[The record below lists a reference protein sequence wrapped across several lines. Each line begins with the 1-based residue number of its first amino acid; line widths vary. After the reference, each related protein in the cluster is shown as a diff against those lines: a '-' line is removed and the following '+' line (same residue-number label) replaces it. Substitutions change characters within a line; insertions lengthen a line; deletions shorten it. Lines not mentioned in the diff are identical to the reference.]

1 LFGVVWVVLAIFLI
15 HDSPDTHPRISA
27 EELAYLEPYCLKKQ
41 PGKKVNNHFI
51 SLLCFLMLKTFNPI

>member
-1 LFGVVWVVLAIFLI
+1 VLAIFLI